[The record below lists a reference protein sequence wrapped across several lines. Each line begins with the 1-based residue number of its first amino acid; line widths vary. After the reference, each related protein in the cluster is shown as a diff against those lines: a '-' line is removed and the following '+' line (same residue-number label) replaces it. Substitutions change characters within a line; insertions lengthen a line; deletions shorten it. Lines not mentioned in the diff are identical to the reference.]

1 MKEILDFINNNLE
14 NIIKKK
20 SCRLDYT
27 TQDKTIIKI
36 YKCGSN
42 VTRIDIVSKENENGI

>member
-1 MKEILDFINNNLE
+1 MKEILEFIKNNLE
-14 NIIKKK
+14 NVINKK

-27 TQDKTIIKI
+27 TQDKTKIKI

-42 VTRIDIVSKENENGI
+42 VTRIDIVSKEKEDGI

>member
-1 MKEILDFINNNLE
+1 MEEILSFINNNLE
-14 NIIKKK
+14 NILKQK

-27 TQDKTIIKI
+27 TQDKTTVKI

-42 VTRIDIVSKENENGI
+42 VTRIDIVKKED

>member
-1 MKEILDFINNNLE
+1 MEEILNFINNNLE
-14 NIIKKK
+14 NILNKK

-27 TQDKTIIKI
+27 TSNKTVIKI

-42 VTRIDIVSKENENGI
+42 VTRIDIVKKED

>member
-1 MKEILDFINNNLE
+1 MEEILSFINSNLE
-14 NIIKKK
+14 NILNKK

-27 TQDKTIIKI
+27 TQDKRTVKI

-42 VTRIDIVSKENENGI
+42 VTRIDIVKKEDK

>member
-1 MKEILDFINNNLE
+1 MEEILSFINNNLE
-14 NIIKKK
+14 NILNKK

-42 VTRIDIVSKENENGI
+42 VTRIDIVKKED

>member
-1 MKEILDFINNNLE
+1 MQEILNFINNNLE

-27 TQDKTIIKI
+27 TQDKTTIKL
-36 YKCGSN
+36 YKCGSS
-42 VTRIDIVSKENENGI
+42 VTRIDIISKGGKNGI

>member
-42 VTRIDIVSKENENGI
+42 VTRIDIISKGGKNGI

>member
-1 MKEILDFINNNLE
+1 MNEILEFINNNLE

-20 SCRLDYT
+20 SARLDYT
-27 TQDKTIIKI
+27 TQNKIQVKI

-42 VTRIDIVSKENENGI
+42 VTRIDIVNKEEN

>member
-1 MKEILDFINNNLE
+1 MKEILEFINNNLE
-14 NIIKKK
+14 NIINKK

-27 TQDKTIIKI
+27 TQDKATIKI

-42 VTRIDIVSKENENGI
+42 VTRIDIVKKEGKDD